1 MSRPILPRA
10 SPPSRTASLPR
21 WRASSPAADRARA
34 RRGLPAAQVLVQAR
48 GFEFTSGDRSRRF
61 HAASVGKSMT
71 ATRAFQLAEAGALD
85 LSAPITD
92 LLPEA
97 DWRGLFVRD
106 GRDHAAAV
114 TTRHLLTHT
123 SGVADYFEGRVTG
136 GLRFGHLL
144 VREPDRLWT
153 PADLLAFSRDHQRPV
168 AEPGRRFSY
177 SDTGYVLLG
186 RVIEHVGG
194 ATLGAQLHEGIFA
207 PAGMAHSCLLF
218 HTLPGGAPSEA
229 ADPAAQLDIAPL
241 RLGRRRVQPSPQPQL
256 RLGRRRCRHDARRPC
271 TVLGGVG
278 RGRARGR
285 GVAPPDGRHPQQL
298 PSRHPL
304 RRRAHAPA
312 LRGILAVPP
321 RTAAAGGPPGCDG
334 RTRLHG
340 ARARHPHRLELPLHP
355 RDAAELPRARPPHA
369 AADAGRCPAEG
380 DRLSPGAGPATPSR
394 RWSAPIPGRTGG
406 RAPRARRGRAGSARC
421 PRSTR
426 SLRRPARRRR
436 RWTSPPSPPGA

>member
-1 MSRPILPRA
+1 M
-10 SPPSRTASLPR
+10 
-21 WRASSPAADRARA
+21 
-34 RRGLPAAQVLVQAR
+34 QAR

-85 LSAPITD
+85 LDAPITD

-136 GLRFGHLL
+136 GLRFGQLL

-241 RLGRRRVQPSPQPQL
+241 RLGRDEFSR
-256 RLGRRRCRHDARRPC
+256 ARSLSC
-271 TVLGGVG
+271 DWGGGGVVTTLDDL
-278 RGRARGR
+278 ARFWAAWGEGALVGER
-285 GVAPPDGRHPQQL
+285 
-298 PSRHPL
+298 SRRQMADIRSSFRPGIRYGAGLMRLHYEGFSPF
-304 RRRAHAPA
+304 
-312 LRGILAVPP
+312 LRGLP
-321 RTAAAGGPPGCDG
+321 RPVGHLGCDG

-355 RDAAELPRARPPHA
+355 RDAAKLPRARPPHA
-369 AADAGRCPAEG
+369 AADAGAARLRGIAQSWSGPSHAVATVECADSGSDGWKSPA
-380 DRLSPGAGPATPSR
+380 STSR
-394 RWSAPIPGRTGG
+394 
-406 RAPRARRGRAGSARC
+406 
-421 PRSTR
+421 
-426 SLRRPARRRR
+426 
-436 RWTSPPSPPGA
+436 